1 MGFFDG
7 IGKVL
12 SKVTSFANKALS
24 FIKAPLAAITKPL
37 TDVVGKVLD
46 KLPFGLGKLAKPFVE
61 TFMTQG
67 LAWLAGGPLGG
78 FMSLLGKIAPTAE
91 KIVGILN
98 TADQAINGGL
108 RNMQQPALENAQNAI
123 AYTQAQSLLG

>member
-12 SKVTSFANKALS
+12 SSVTKFANKALS
-24 FIKAPLAAITKPL
+24 IIKAPMDFITKPL
-37 TDVVGKVLD
+37 SNVVGKVLD
-46 KLPFGLGKLAKPFVE
+46 KLPFGLGKVVKPFVD
-61 TFMTQG
+61 TFLNQG

-78 FMSLLGKIAPTAE
+78 FMSLLNKIAPTAE
-91 KIVGILN
+91 KIVDVLN
-98 TADQAINGGL
+98 LADRAVNGGL
-108 RNMQQPALENAQNAI
+108 KNMEAPALENARNAF